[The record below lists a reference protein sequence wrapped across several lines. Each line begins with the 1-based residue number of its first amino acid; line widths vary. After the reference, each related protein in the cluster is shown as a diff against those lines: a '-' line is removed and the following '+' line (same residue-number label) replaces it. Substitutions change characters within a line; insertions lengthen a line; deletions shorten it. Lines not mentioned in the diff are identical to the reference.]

1 MNIQHIEEAALRLQG
16 QIRTTPL
23 LESPLLN
30 ARLKRR
36 LLVKA
41 ECLQLTGSFKFRG
54 AFSALSTLTEAERD
68 RGVIAYS
75 SGNHAQGVALAAQ
88 KLGIPATIVMPDD
101 APKIKLANTKAY
113 GACVVTYRRGVD
125 SREALGAELAER
137 QQLRLIKPYDEP
149 LVIAGQGTVG
159 LEIAAQACEVG
170 IRRASVLTCCGGGGL
185 TAGVALAL
193 AAHEP
198 EFRVIPCEPDNF
210 DDTAR
215 SLAGS
220 ERVRNASETG
230 SICDAIVTPEPGELT
245 LPILRQHCPFGL
257 TASDAEVAQAM
268 RIAFE
273 YFKLV
278 VEPGGAIA
286 LACALREDHRQ
297 TLGDDPIIVT
307 ASGGNVDTGLF
318 LSLIRDQS
326 PDRR

>member
-1 MNIQHIEEAALRLQG
+1 MDIQHIEDAAIRLQG

-30 ARLKRR
+30 ARLQRR

-41 ECLQLTGSFKFRG
+41 ECLQITGSFKFRG

-75 SGNHAQGVALAAQ
+75 SGNHAQGVAFAAHQ
-88 KLGIPATIVMPDD
+88 LGIPATIVMPDD
-101 APKIKLANTKAY
+101 APKMKLANTQAY
-113 GACVVTYRRGVD
+113 GARVVTYRRGVD
-125 SREALGAELAER
+125 SREALGVELAER

-159 LEIAAQACEVG
+159 LEIATQALALG
-170 IRRASVLTCCGGGGL
+170 INKATVLTCCGGGGL
-185 TAGVALAL
+185 TAGIAVALATQ
-193 AAHEP
+193 AP
-198 EFRVIPCEPDNF
+198 KFRVIPCEPDHF

-215 SLAGS
+215 SLAGA
-220 ERVRNASETG
+220 ERVRNASDTG
-230 SICDAIVTPEPGELT
+230 SICDAIDTPEPGELT
-245 LPILRQHCPFGL
+245 LPILRQYCPFGL
-257 TASDAEVAQAM
+257 TASDAEVVQAM

-307 ASGGNVDTGLF
+307 ASGGNVDTALF
-318 LSLIRDQS
+318 LSLIHDA
-326 PDRR
+326 